1 MKCDYLLDSVF
12 GSKFVGRGISALLN
26 DITGNEMKQFLLFA
40 AFLIGSLAVQAQNAV
55 EFHDVTAAITDS
67 VRIVPNF
74 SLGDTRSY
82 RATVKTEMARSD
94 SSSVDYHMK
103 VESVDS
109 DHYGMF
115 LTLDNF
121 AYDKLYYPDSEQL
134 VAFFGAEGFHFYF
147 NRHSL
152 KVDSIDCSNLV
163 KPLKEFLIKV
173 SSGINQA
180 LDGDTTQLLID
191 NELDSG
197 INDMA
202 KKVLEEAMQTWA
214 DQYGRTYAMG
224 DSRWIEIDEDFENI
238 EVEDIDAT
246 NEDEELPEGEDE
258 EIPDLSSK
266 KVHQAFA
273 HINEDGTFFY
283 REKISWES
291 VMLGNWFEVQE
302 ASFDANGWPIE
313 ITSTITMGETNISVH
328 WQLIKD
334 K

>member
-1 MKCDYLLDSVF
+1 MK
-12 GSKFVGRGISALLN
+12 
-26 DITGNEMKQFLLFA
+26 EFLLFA

-67 VRIVPNF
+67 VRIVPKF
-74 SLGDTRSY
+74 ALGDTRSY

-103 VESVDS
+103 VESVDQ

-115 LTLDNF
+115 MTLDNF
-121 AYDKLYYPDSEQL
+121 AYDKLYHPDSEQL
-134 VAFFGAEGFHFYF
+134 VAFFGSEGFHFFF

-152 KVDSIDCSNLV
+152 KVDSIDYSNLV

-202 KKVLEEAMQTWA
+202 I
-214 DQYGRTYAMG
+214 G
-224 DSRWIEIDEDFENI
+224 DSRWIETDEDFENI

-266 KVHQAFA
+266 KVNQAFA

-283 REKISWES
+283 RERISYES
-291 VMLGNWFEVQE
+291 VILEGWFELQE

-313 ITSTITMGETNISVH
+313 ITSAITMGESTISIH
-328 WQLIKD
+328 WQLIDD

>member
-1 MKCDYLLDSVF
+1 MK
-12 GSKFVGRGISALLN
+12 
-26 DITGNEMKQFLLFA
+26 EFLLFA
-40 AFLIGSLAVQAQNAV
+40 AILIGSLAVQAQPAV

-82 RATVKTEMARSD
+82 RATVKTVMARSD

-121 AYDKLYYPDSEQL
+121 VYDKLYYPDSEQL

-152 KVDSIDCSNLV
+152 KVDSIDYSNLV

-202 KKVLEEAMQTWA
+202 KKSTGRGHA
-214 DQYGRTYAMG
+214 DLGRPVWPHLCH
-224 DSRWIEIDEDFENI
+224 RR
-238 EVEDIDAT
+238 
-246 NEDEELPEGEDE
+246 LPMD
-258 EIPDLSSK
+258 
-266 KVHQAFA
+266 
-273 HINEDGTFFY
+273 
-283 REKISWES
+283 
-291 VMLGNWFEVQE
+291 
-302 ASFDANGWPIE
+302 
-313 ITSTITMGETNISVH
+313 
-328 WQLIKD
+328 
-334 K
+334 

>member
-1 MKCDYLLDSVF
+1 MITFAMK
-12 GSKFVGRGISALLN
+12 R
-26 DITGNEMKQFLLFA
+26 FLLYVA
-40 AFLIGSLAVQAQNAV
+40 IMLGSLIAQSQPAV

-82 RATVKTEMARSD
+82 RATVKTEISESRSD

-103 VESVDS
+103 VESVDQ

-115 LTLDNF
+115 LTLDHF

-180 LDGDTTQLLID
+180 LDEDSTQLFID

-197 INDMA
+197 INEMA
-202 KKVLEEAMQTWA
+202 SKLFEDVIKTWA

-224 DSRWIEIDEDFENI
+224 DSRWIETDEDFENI
-238 EVEDIDAT
+238 EVEDIDAA
-246 NEDEELPEGEDE
+246 NEDEELPESEDE

-283 REKISWES
+283 RERISYES
-291 VMLGNWFEVQE
+291 VILEGWFELQE

-313 ITSTITMGETNISVH
+313 ITSAITMGESTISIH
-328 WQLIKD
+328 WQLIND

>member
-1 MKCDYLLDSVF
+1 MKRFLFYVAIMF
-12 GSKFVGRGISALLN
+12 GS
-26 DITGNEMKQFLLFA
+26 
-40 AFLIGSLAVQAQNAV
+40 LIAQAQPAV

-74 SLGDTRSY
+74 SLGDSRSY
-82 RATVKTEMARSD
+82 RATVKTVMARSD

-115 LTLDNF
+115 LILDNF
-121 AYDKLYYPDSEQL
+121 VYDQSYYPDSEQL
-134 VAFFGAEGFHFYF
+134 VEFFGNEGFHFYF

-163 KPLKEFLIKV
+163 KPLKQYLIKL
-173 SSGINQA
+173 SAELESH
-180 LDGDTTQLLID
+180 LDLPFEDTLSQIENDRNNGLYRMASDLLSAI
-191 NELDSG
+191 
-197 INDMA
+197 I
-202 KKVLEEAMQTWA
+202 KTWA

-224 DSRWIEIDEDFENI
+224 CSRWIETDEDLEI
-238 EVEDIDAT
+238 TEDEDIDT
-246 NEDEELPEGEDE
+246 DIQVEETIIE
-258 EIPDLSSK
+258 EESEEMTDFSVQ

-283 REKISWES
+283 REKVSWES
-291 VMLGNWFEVQE
+291 FLFDNWFEHQE

-313 ITSTITMGETNISVH
+313 ITSTITMGDTSISIH
-328 WQLIKD
+328 WQLIEEND
-334 K
+334 

>member
-1 MKCDYLLDSVF
+1 MK
-12 GSKFVGRGISALLN
+12 
-26 DITGNEMKQFLLFA
+26 EFLLFA
-40 AFLIGSLAVQAQNAV
+40 AILIGSLAVQAQPAV

-103 VESVDS
+103 VESVDQ

-134 VAFFGAEGFHFYF
+134 VAFFGAEGFHFFF

-152 KVDSIDCSNLV
+152 KVDSIDYSNLV

-266 KVHQAFA
+266 KVHQ
-273 HINEDGTFFY
+273 DGTFFY
-283 REKISWES
+283 RERISWES

>member
-1 MKCDYLLDSVF
+1 MK
-12 GSKFVGRGISALLN
+12 R
-26 DITGNEMKQFLLFA
+26 FLFYVA
-40 AFLIGSLAVQAQNAV
+40 IMFCSLIAQAQPAF
-55 EFHDVTAAITDS
+55 EFYDVTADITDS
-67 VRIVPNF
+67 VRIVPKF
-74 SLGDTRSY
+74 ALGDSRSY
-82 RATVKTEMARSD
+82 RATVKTEISESRSD

-103 VESVDS
+103 VESADQ

-115 LTLDNF
+115 MTLDNF
-121 AYDKLYYPDSEQL
+121 AYDKLYHPDSEQL
-134 VAFFGAEGFHFYF
+134 VAFFGSEGFHFFF

-152 KVDSIDCSNLV
+152 KVDSIDYSNLV

-214 DQYGRTYAMG
+214 DQYGRTYAIG
-224 DSRWIEIDEDFENI
+224 DSRWIETDEDFENI

-246 NEDEELPEGEDE
+246 NEDKELPEGEDE